1 MCLVFVYTNLQR
13 TDKHDII
20 PKCSPHTHTPI
31 VSLPLL
37 WIRARCTSH
46 ISRASSKEDYVV

>member
-20 PKCSPHTHTPI
+20 PKCSPHTHTLL
-31 VSLPLL
+31 SLHPCSGSAPAVLL
-37 WIRARCTSH
+37 TS
-46 ISRASSKEDYVV
+46 AGPP